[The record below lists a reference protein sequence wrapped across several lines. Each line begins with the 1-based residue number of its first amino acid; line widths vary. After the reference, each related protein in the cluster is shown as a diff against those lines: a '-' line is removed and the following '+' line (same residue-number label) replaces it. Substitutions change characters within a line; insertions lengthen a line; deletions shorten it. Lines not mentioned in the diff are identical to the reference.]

1 MTQKDN
7 NQEIL
12 ELYKD
17 SIDSDHKFLIETVSW
32 TLQIGVVEF
41 ATRLIKEYDCKTTL
55 EKSLCEIIANSYGRL
70 ISTSKL
76 MEKDFNLNYPSKE
89 KIHYLGILSK
99 ELDRQ
104 NRNYLTAINTLID
117 MKNPKMT
124 INVNT
129 ENTFLGENQQ
139 FNNNHRENEN
149 IKD

>member
-1 MTQKDN
+1 MKIMEKN
-7 NQEIL
+7 NTDETL
-12 ELYKD
+12 
-17 SIDSDHKFLIETVSW
+17 SIHSMLGSIQGNTA
-32 TLQIGVVEF
+32 GF
-41 ATRLIKEYDCKTTL
+41 ATMLTKEYDCQTSL
-55 EKSLCEIIANSYGRL
+55 EISLCEIIANSFKRI
-70 ISTSKL
+70 ISVSKL
-76 MEKDFNLNYPSKE
+76 METDLNLNYPSKE
-89 KIHYLGILSK
+89 KVNYLAILSK

-139 FNNNHRENEN
+139 FNNNQGKNEN